1 MSSLGIAGAQS
12 GCRITSSVALGLL
25 RYIYIYTP
33 PLYYNILFL
42 LFQYITAF
50 GFSHPLLD
58 ILSGLVVALSTT
70 IKIGVAEILS

>member
-1 MSSLGIAGAQS
+1 MRARSQVAALL
-12 GCRITSSVALGLL
+12 SSVALGLL

-50 GFSHPLLD
+50 GFSRSLLA
-58 ILSGLVVALSTT
+58 IVSGLVVALSMI
-70 IKIGVAEILS
+70 IKIGAAEILS

>member
-12 GCRITSSVALGLL
+12 GYRTSFVALGLL

-42 LFQYITAF
+42 LFQYIAAF
-50 GFSHPLLD
+50 GFSRSLLA
-58 ILSGLVVALSTT
+58 IVSGLVVALWATV
-70 IKIGVAEILS
+70 KIGATEILS